1 MDNQT
6 ASENQYATRLRSE
19 YTFLR
24 SKKKEIALV
33 AGVAGFVGSRIAEM
47 LIDAGLTVIG
57 IDNYVSGKQHH
68 LENLVNRDE
77 FELIESDL
85 QQGVVDGVREKKP
98 QYVIDALN
106 VYPHIGRTEFGLN
119 ELLNNSISLKNL
131 LLFANEVKAR
141 FVYTSSVDIYQ
152 GLASHEYLQNY
163 YDGRELTTYYE
174 YLEGKRYGEALC
186 REYVENYQL
195 DVRIARIPEVYG
207 PRMDLSDSSLLSRA
221 ARLALEGKDLIFDE
235 EGSRQHQLI
244 YVDDLVYGVLKL
256 IFSND
261 DKMPGAIFYF
271 VNPEPVS
278 TLSIAYTLR
287 EIVQQDVRVEFLPQH
302 QKVGFPEPQKV
313 DISRTMRYLRWS
325 PQVDLTLGLERT
337 LSWFKENVR
346 KNRPSSPKT
355 TPAITV
361 DGSVETDEE
370 QQVPPT
376 MTIESTDF
384 SPQADN
390 SGVEAKLKEK
400 ASKTSRWLEEKVPE
414 VEASPPL
421 PVKKKN
427 KLDLT
432 PARLLLKAYWVD
444 ALLGFGLFIIVALLP
459 LILSGVFIL
468 RAKDDVEKGEYAKA
482 EIQFRQA
489 SSFFQYYG
497 TPAGWLGLGE
507 KHAATLKLLDA
518 GVYGSRLASDL
529 TDVAT
534 DLAPVANT
542 LETTLLGSNEAI
554 GYSRDELSKMQ
565 EKAVLDLRSAQ
576 GWMTLLTQKLD
587 EIDVGKLPG
596 FISLTAQ
603 KADELAF

>member
-244 YVDDLVYGVLKL
+244 YVDDLVYGVL
-256 IFSND
+256 
-261 DKMPGAIFYF
+261 
-271 VNPEPVS
+271 
-278 TLSIAYTLR
+278 
-287 EIVQQDVRVEFLPQH
+287 
-302 QKVGFPEPQKV
+302 
-313 DISRTMRYLRWS
+313 
-325 PQVDLTLGLERT
+325 
-337 LSWFKENVR
+337 
-346 KNRPSSPKT
+346 
-355 TPAITV
+355 
-361 DGSVETDEE
+361 
-370 QQVPPT
+370 
-376 MTIESTDF
+376 
-384 SPQADN
+384 
-390 SGVEAKLKEK
+390 
-400 ASKTSRWLEEKVPE
+400 
-414 VEASPPL
+414 
-421 PVKKKN
+421 
-427 KLDLT
+427 
-432 PARLLLKAYWVD
+432 
-444 ALLGFGLFIIVALLP
+444 
-459 LILSGVFIL
+459 
-468 RAKDDVEKGEYAKA
+468 
-482 EIQFRQA
+482 
-489 SSFFQYYG
+489 
-497 TPAGWLGLGE
+497 
-507 KHAATLKLLDA
+507 
-518 GVYGSRLASDL
+518 
-529 TDVAT
+529 
-534 DLAPVANT
+534 
-542 LETTLLGSNEAI
+542 
-554 GYSRDELSKMQ
+554 
-565 EKAVLDLRSAQ
+565 
-576 GWMTLLTQKLD
+576 
-587 EIDVGKLPG
+587 
-596 FISLTAQ
+596 
-603 KADELAF
+603 